1 VDELPPYSLQFV
13 PVSYV
18 NRSHAWRDCTSSGI
32 SLPVISGTIAPG
44 VTSVFRPIPMTDSDG
59 NVFFVFLLAFN
70 VSVWPRIVAAY
81 DGDGNA
87 YVPIHTTTA

>member
-1 VDELPPYSLQFV
+1 MLWIFFLEIV
-13 PVSYV
+13 
-18 NRSHAWRDCTSSGI
+18 
-32 SLPVISGTIAPG
+32 
-44 VTSVFRPIPMTDSDG
+44 RPIPMTDSDG